1 MTPARR
7 NEARPM
13 DVTSQSEPGSGTG
26 STPKETESWWS
37 VGVIRWTLL
46 LSLLL
51 LGVLAVTCL
60 MRIVRDFNCPLEL
73 TYPNSVMIYH
83 ARDVQHG
90 RPIYSDWRKP
100 PHVLALYG
108 PLSYLVPGLLGRWLA
123 ADEWGLYRIGRGLAL
138 LYTTG
143 TLVIL
148 ALLLHRQKVP
158 SLLMLLCLLLFITSE
173 VAWPTCMLPRPD
185 AAELMLVLLGLAL
198 FVTLEHT
205 PWRYIAL
212 AAFVTAFLFKQS
224 AFIGPLAIGLYLL
237 LNRRVK
243 HLVLWGVLTLIGYG
257 GAFFVVNQLTSGL
270 YHLNN
275 FAALRA
281 NVTWANLHSVV
292 GQWVLAPC
300 AILPALALAA
310 ILRRF
315 QARQFDLF
323 SLYFIL
329 SFGIGAAATIRD
341 GSAANYFLKPLA
353 VATLIVGPELTR
365 WLRGPTERR
374 ETGVLALS
382 AVIVLLLPKVG
393 KALVEWPDLAQEVVM
408 RDSYHRIQYETCRAL
423 ADELNALNGPIL
435 CQYDPVNLWCR
446 NPLLLD
452 TLTFAGLADQGAF
465 DDRHIVEM
473 IRRRELAA
481 IVLQFPADRRPV
493 PRYQSTDSFRTK
505 WADALLEAGYRGRQ
519 VGAFF
524 IYQP

>member
-1 MTPARR
+1 
-7 NEARPM
+7 
-13 DVTSQSEPGSGTG
+13 
-26 STPKETESWWS
+26 
-37 VGVIRWTLL
+37 VIRWLLLLTLL
-46 LSLLL
+46 M
-51 LGVLAVTCL
+51 LGVLAMTSAL
-60 MRIVRDFNCPLEL
+60 RIARDFNCPVEL
-73 TYPNSVMIYH
+73 TYPNSIMIYH
-83 ARDVQHG
+83 TRDVQHG
-90 RPIYSDWRKP
+90 RPIYTDWRKP

-108 PLSYLVPGLLGRWLA
+108 PLSYLVPGILGRWLE

-148 ALLLHRQKVP
+148 GLLLHHQSVP
-158 SLLMLLCLLLFITSE
+158 SPLIALSLLLFATSA

-185 AAELMLVLLGLAL
+185 AAELFLVVLGLAVYVRL
-198 FVTLEHT
+198 ADT
-205 PWRYIAL
+205 PWCYLSL

-224 AFIGPLAIGLYLL
+224 AFIGPLAVGVHLL
-237 LNRRVK
+237 LNRRFERACR
-243 HLVLWGVLTLIGYG
+243 WGGLTLLGYG
-257 GAFFVVNQLTSGL
+257 GAFLITNHLTGGL
-270 YHLNN
+270 YYLNN

-292 GQWVLAPC
+292 GQWVLVPC
-300 AILPALALAA
+300 ATLALLALAA
-310 ILRRF
+310 IIRRF
-315 QARQFDLF
+315 QARQFDLP

-329 SFGIGAAATIRD
+329 SFAIGTAATVRD

-365 WLRGPTERR
+365 WLRGTGERL
-374 ETGVLALS
+374 EAGVLALS
-382 AVIVLLLPKVG
+382 ATLVLLLPQVG
-393 KALVEWPDLAQEVVM
+393 KALVEWPELAQEVSM
-408 RDSYHRIQYETCRAL
+408 RDTYHRIQYETCRAL
-423 ADELNALNGPIL
+423 AEELDALNGPIL
-435 CQYDPVNLWCR
+435 CQYDPVNLFCR
-446 NPLLLD
+446 RPILLD

-493 PRYQSTDSFRTK
+493 PRYQSTDSFRTQ

-519 VGAFF
+519 AGAFF